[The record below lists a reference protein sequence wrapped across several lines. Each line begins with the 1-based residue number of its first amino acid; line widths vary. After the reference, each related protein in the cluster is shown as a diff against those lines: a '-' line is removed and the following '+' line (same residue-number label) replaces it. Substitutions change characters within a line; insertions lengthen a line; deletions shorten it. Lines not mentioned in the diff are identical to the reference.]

1 MLKDR
6 LKSLRAEKELSQR
19 DLASLLEMSPS
30 TIAMYETGQR
40 EPDNE
45 TLIKIANFFQVSID
59 YLLGQS
65 DIRTSIETI
74 AAHRTDDPTDEL
86 PEEARK
92 SLEEFK
98 DYILKKYGYK
108 K

>member
-19 DLASLLEMSPS
+19 DLASLLELSPS

-45 TLIKIANFFQVSID
+45 TLIKIANFFQVSTD

-65 DIRTSIETI
+65 DIRSPIETI
-74 AAHRTDDPTDEL
+74 AAHRSDDPMDEL

-108 K
+108 D

>member
-1 MLKDR
+1 MLGNMLK
-6 LKSLRAEKELSQR
+6 KLRAKHAMSQKELA
-19 DLASLLEMSPS
+19 DLLGITQQAVAKWEAEKS
-30 TIAMYETGQR
+30 
-40 EPDNE
+40 EPDSA
-45 TLIKIANFFQVSID
+45 TLVKIAEIFEISVD
-59 YLLGQS
+59 ELLGR
-65 DIRTSIETI
+65 DPFETI